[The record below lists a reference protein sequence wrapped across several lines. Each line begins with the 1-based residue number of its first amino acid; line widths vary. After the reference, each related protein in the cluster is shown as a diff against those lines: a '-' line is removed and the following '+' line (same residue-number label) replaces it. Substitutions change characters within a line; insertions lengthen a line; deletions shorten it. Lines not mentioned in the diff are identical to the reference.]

1 MVSKLKSRMLRPVLY
16 LSNQN
21 YNSLKE
27 KKMEEIAGTII
38 ESERAVILLI
48 LIALFVSVLAKRLRL
63 PYTVGLVIM
72 GLGLTFFSSNKIEI
86 SPEIIMGI
94 FVPPLLFEA
103 SFHIRF
109 DELRRDFGLIMLLA
123 IPGVIMT
130 TGLVGM
136 AVQKGTG
143 MELPIALVF
152 GALIAA
158 TDPVAV
164 VALFKQ
170 LGVPKRLQI
179 LLEGESLFNDGTAIV
194 MFGLMVDIA
203 VKGEFV
209 FTESLYDFVRVA
221 GGGVFV
227 GVILGFIAS
236 QAIRRIHDPL
246 VETAIT
252 TVLAFS
258 AYLLAE
264 DVHVS
269 GVLAVVMAGI
279 VSGNIGPRGMSP
291 STRILLNNFWEYGAF
306 LANSLL
312 FLIIGLT
319 TDLQILIENWQAIA
333 VAILAILGARAVS
346 IYGFSFF
353 SRDIQHKWKHILYW
367 GGLRG
372 AIVLALA
379 LSLPIG
385 FPERERLLAMAFGVV
400 LFTLLVQGFSMDAL
414 VKKMGLVKRT
424 ESQIE
429 YERRHA
435 RFLSNR
441 AAFDHLEEMS
451 KEGVLSDHIWQ
462 HMKAI
467 FKQREAFLID
477 ALQEILSNNPLV
489 EIEELDTA
497 RGEALRVQRT
507 TLGNLFRGGIISE
520 EIHEELVGEVDLAIS
535 EEHVNWSQILEIGS
549 GENASIKKM
558 IAVIIQ
564 EVDLENALKALSRA
578 GFGADQLPSTGGF
591 LNRRNIT
598 LLIGIPEGR
607 EADIMPI
614 LEHACERRVEHVRSP
629 LKGSF
634 LSFVRPVPVEVG
646 GATIFTFNIEA
657 YHEF

>member
-1 MVSKLKSRMLRPVLY
+1 
-16 LSNQN
+16 
-21 YNSLKE
+21 
-27 KKMEEIAGTII
+27 MEEIVASLIQV
-38 ESERAVILLI
+38 ERIGLLLI
-48 LIALFVSVLAKRLRL
+48 LIALFVSVIAKRLHM

-72 GLGLTFFSSNKIEI
+72 GLGLTFFSPQDFEI
-86 SPEIIMGI
+86 SPELIMGI

-103 SFHIRF
+103 SFHIHF
-109 DELRRDFGLIMLLA
+109 DDLKRDFGLIMTLA
-123 IPGVIMT
+123 IPGVILT
-130 TGLVGM
+130 TGIVGG
-136 AVQKGTG
+136 AIQWGTG
-143 MELPIALVF
+143 VTLSVALVF
-152 GALIAA
+152 GALVAA

-194 MFGLMVDIA
+194 MFGLMLDIA
-203 VKGEFV
+203 AKGEFI
-209 FTESLYDFVRVA
+209 FTQSLTDFVRVA

-227 GVILGFIAS
+227 GVVLGYIAA
-236 QAIRRIHDPL
+236 QTIQRISNPL

-252 TVLAFS
+252 TILAFG

-264 DVHVS
+264 DAHVS
-269 GVLAVVMAGI
+269 GVLAVVMAGM

-291 STRILLNNFWEYGAF
+291 TTRIVVNNFWEYSAF

-319 TDLQILIENWQAIA
+319 TDLQILLENWQAIG

-353 SRDIQHKWKHILYW
+353 AKDMPPKWKHILYW

-424 ESQIE
+424 ESQIK

-435 RFLSNR
+435 RFVSNR
-441 AAFDHLEEMS
+441 SAFEHLEEMS
-451 KEGVLSDHIWQ
+451 KAGLLSDHTWQ
-462 HMKAI
+462 QMKPI
-467 FKQREAFLID
+467 LQKREAFFLA
-477 ALQEILSNNPLV
+477 ALQDVLSNNPPV
-489 EIEELDTA
+489 EIKELDMA
-497 RGEALRVQRT
+497 RNEALHVQRT
-507 TLGNLFRGGIISE
+507 AIGSLFREGIISE
-520 EIHEELVGEVDLAIS
+520 DIHKELIGEIDQAIT
-535 EEHVNWSQILEIGS
+535 ETHVSWSQLLEIGNTKKS
-549 GENASIKKM
+549 AIKKM
-558 IAVIIQ
+558 MAIIIQ
-564 EVDLENALKALSRA
+564 EDDLKNALKALSRA
-578 GFGADQLPSTGGF
+578 GFGVDQFPSTGGF
-591 LNRRNIT
+591 LHQRNIT

-607 EADIMPI
+607 EAEVLPI
-614 LEHACERRVEHVRSP
+614 LEHACKRRIQHVLSP
-629 LKGSF
+629 RKGSI
-634 LSFVRPVPVEVG
+634 LSLVRPTSVEVG

>member
-1 MVSKLKSRMLRPVLY
+1 MD
-16 LSNQN
+16 
-21 YNSLKE
+21 
-27 KKMEEIAGTII
+27 EIAETII
-38 ESERAVILLI
+38 QAEKVVILLI
-48 LIALFVSVLAKRLRL
+48 LIALFVSVVAKRFRM
-63 PYTVGLVIM
+63 PYTVGLVII
-72 GLGLTFFSSNKIEI
+72 GLGLTFFSSRDVEI

-109 DELRRDFGLIMLLA
+109 EDLRRDFGLIMMLA
-123 IPGVIMT
+123 IPGVILT
-130 TGLVGM
+130 TGLVGF
-136 AVQKGTG
+136 AIQWGTG
-143 MELPIALVF
+143 VALSTALVF

-194 MFGLMVDIA
+194 MFGLMLDIA

-209 FTESLYDFVRVA
+209 LTESLVDFVRVA

-236 QAIRRIHDPL
+236 QAIRRINDPL

-252 TVLAFS
+252 TILAFG
-258 AYLLAE
+258 AYLVAE
-264 DVHVS
+264 NMHVS

-279 VSGNIGPRGMSP
+279 VSGNVGPRGMSP
-291 STRILLNNFWEYGAF
+291 TTRIVVNNFWEYGAF
-306 LANSLL
+306 LANSLI
-312 FLIIGLT
+312 FLLIGLT
-319 TDLQILIENWQAIA
+319 TDLQILLNNWQAIG

-353 SRDIQHKWKHILYW
+353 AKDVQHKWKHILYW

-379 LSLPIG
+379 LSLPID

-400 LFTLLVQGFSMDAL
+400 LFTLLVQGFSMDTL
-414 VKKMGLVKRT
+414 VKKLDLVKRT
-424 ESQIE
+424 ESQIQ

-435 RFLSNR
+435 RFVSNR
-441 AAFDHLEEMS
+441 AAFEHLEKMS
-451 KEGVLSDHIWQ
+451 KEGLLSDHIWQ
-462 HMKAI
+462 HMKSI
-467 FKQREAFLID
+467 FQKREAFLID
-477 ALQEILSNNPLV
+477 ALKDILANNPLV
-489 EIEELDTA
+489 EIEELDNA
-497 RGEALRVQRT
+497 RIEALRVQRAA
-507 TLGNLFRGGIISE
+507 LSNLFREGIISE
-520 EIHEELVGEVDLAIS
+520 DIHEELIGEVDQAIT
-535 EEHVNWSQILEIGS
+535 EEHVNWSQLLEIGT
-549 GENASIKKM
+549 GDQAFINKM

-564 EVDLENALKALSRA
+564 EDDLENALKGLSRA
-578 GFGADQLPSTGGF
+578 GFGVDQLPSTGGF
-591 LNRRNIT
+591 LNKRNVT

-607 EADIMPI
+607 EVDILPI
-614 LEHACERRVEHVRSP
+614 LEHACERRIQYVHSP
-629 LKGSF
+629 LKGSP
-634 LSFVRPVPVEVG
+634 LSFVRPIPVEVG